1 MEHGV
6 LGVSRAIHGL
16 GTRHPSGYRASSGAP
31 MPRDGYTRSRVSG
44 ATGLPHRRD
53 EEHTAAPPGPGRPCC
68 REHAFRVRLATR
80 CEVRLNDIGDGWVKD
95 LDQLKRLVP
104 LADDAGF
111 RADFAAAKRANKER
125 LAALVQRR
133 LGLDVDADSLFDVH
147 VKRMH
152 EYKRQLLNLLHVVT
166 RYNRLRAT
174 PSGEAVARTV
184 IFGGKAAPGYAV
196 AKLIIKLINDVA
208 DIVNHDPRLGG
219 RLKVV
224 FMPNYNVSTAEDII
238 PAADLSEQI
247 STAGT
252 EASGTGNMKLALN
265 GALTIG
271 TLDGATIEIRDEV
284 GQDNIFIFGLTA
296 EEAGRL
302 RAGGYRPLDVYHAQ
316 PDLQQALDM
325 IGSGY
330 FSPDEPE
337 RFRPV
342 VDALLQHGDQ
352 YLVLADYASYIACQ
366 RDVDATYRDQDRW
379 VRTAILNVACMGKFS
394 SDRTVLQYAA
404 EIWHTRPVL
413 PPGGMGQPDAA
424 L

>member
-1 MEHGV
+1 M
-6 LGVSRAIHGL
+6 A
-16 GTRHPSGYRASSGAP
+16 A
-31 MPRDGYTRSRVSG
+31 
-44 ATGLPHRRD
+44 ATKIL
-53 EEHTAAPPGPGRPCC
+53 
-68 REHAFRVRLATR
+68 REHRLEKLPLVDAAGRLAGLITSR
-80 CEVRLNDIGDGWVKD
+80 IGDGWVKD

-104 LADDAGF
+104 LADEAGF
-111 RADFAAAKRANKER
+111 RAEFAAAKRANKER
-125 LAALVQRR
+125 LAALVRRR
-133 LGLDVDADSLFDVH
+133 LGLDVDVDSLFDVH

-152 EYKRQLLNLLHVVT
+152 EYKRQLLTLLHVVT
-166 RYNRLRAT
+166 LYNRLRAT
-174 PSGEAVARTV
+174 PSGDAVARTV

-224 FMPNYNVSTAEDII
+224 FMPNYDVSTAEDII

-296 EEAGRL
+296 EEVGRL

-316 PDLQQALDM
+316 PELKQALDM

-342 VDALLQHGDQ
+342 VDALLQHGDH
-352 YLVLADYASYIACQ
+352 YLVLADYASYLACQ
-366 RDVDATYRDQDRW
+366 RDVDATYRGQDRW
-379 VRTAILNVACMGKFS
+379 VRKAILNVACMGRFS